1 MTAAMPFSSCPAM
14 PWRPRSSASS
24 PVRRRRAF
32 CSPSSRILV
41 GNAEA
46 ASVVERFRAENFE
59 PEGYTLHSYAAV
71 QVWAQAVEKAGS
83 LELEGGHRVTAQQVF
98 DTVLGPVDFDDK
110 GDLTTQSWVWY
121 VWRGG
126 EYVPAE

>member
-1 MTAAMPFSSCPAM
+1 MPVPQ
-14 PWRPRSSASS
+14 PRALSS
-24 PVRRRRAF
+24 PSEQTRQN
-32 CSPSSRILV
+32 P
-41 GNAEA
+41 EA

-59 PEGYTLHSYAAV
+59 PAGYTLLSYGAV

-83 LELEGGHRVTAQQVF
+83 PKLQAVIASLRGNQFA
-98 DTVLGPVDFDDK
+98 TVLGRIDFDDK

-126 EYVPAE
+126 EYVPVE